1 MTADVIFLSPKRS
14 TADSMK
20 QVTQITFHFGEDWR
34 RFDDDLWQNEPKMG
48 LKWAS
53 SDLEIDVKQT

>member
-48 LKWAS
+48 LKWPQ
-53 SDLEIDVKQT
+53 VT